1 MKKYHIKIFLLFLA
15 ITLLTSCIQQPS
27 QPYYFPV
34 IKLSIKRYFANEIQT
49 KHKVQD
55 AKYHKRARKILLKS
69 GYFKR
74 LSSYSP
80 YSMDIEY
87 NQHIH
92 SSVLEVVG
100 KALNPINAIFGVDAK
115 ASVEMQ
121 VIIRHHNR
129 IIERYSY
136 RKKFSSDLDEIHQKA
151 KHYFDDFM
159 EQLIEDMVQRS
170 KIKRVQ

>member
-1 MKKYHIKIFLLFLA
+1 MKHLYKTIL
-15 ITLLTSCIQQPS
+15 LLTIATFFTGCMHQPS
-27 QPYYFPV
+27 RPYYFPV
-34 IKLSIKRYFANEIQT
+34 MNLELQRYFANEMQSKKQLHT
-49 KHKVQD
+49 S
-55 AKYHKRARKILLKS
+55 KYHTRARALLLKS

-80 YSMDIEY
+80 YNMDIEY
-87 NQHIH
+87 NQYIH

-115 ASVEMQ
+115 ASVEMK
-121 VIIRHHNR
+121 VFIRHHNR

-136 RKKFSSDLDEIHQKA
+136 HKEFSSDLDEINQKA